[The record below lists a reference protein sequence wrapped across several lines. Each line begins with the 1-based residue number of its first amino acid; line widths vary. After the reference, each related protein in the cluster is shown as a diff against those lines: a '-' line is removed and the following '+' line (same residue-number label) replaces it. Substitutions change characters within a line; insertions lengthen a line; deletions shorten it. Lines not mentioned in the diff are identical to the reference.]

1 MVNEAV
7 FYDNEPLYSLYE
19 EDREAYEE
27 LRQGKLAEAGGPVPH
42 YGIY

>member
-7 FYDNEPLYSLYE
+7 FDGNEPLHPLYE
-19 EDREAYEE
+19 TDRKAYEE
-27 LRQGKLAEAGGPVPH
+27 LRQDKLAKAGGPVPH